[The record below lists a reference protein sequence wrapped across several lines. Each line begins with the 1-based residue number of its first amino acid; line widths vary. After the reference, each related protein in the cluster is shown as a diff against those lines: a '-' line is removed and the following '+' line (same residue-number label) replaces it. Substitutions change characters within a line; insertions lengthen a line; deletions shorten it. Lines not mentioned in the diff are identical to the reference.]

1 MGGAIPLSWE
11 KDGTSLS
18 IRGDQPILSDSMNLQ
33 LEKAGLPIVTG
44 ITKYELPNR
53 KGHILI

>member
-1 MGGAIPLSWE
+1 
-11 KDGTSLS
+11 
-18 IRGDQPILSDSMNLQ
+18 MNLQ
-33 LEKAGLPIVTG
+33 LKKAGLPIVTG